1 MKYRYNKIYNV
12 LILIAFIM
20 LVIVFTAIAHFM
32 DRGTNFTNKI
42 FFGNIGIALVLY
54 INDFNKKKNRY
65 IAFFDDH
72 ICFNSVDL
80 FISKRYKTGSFNV
93 LYEDIKHIR
102 AVYVPF
108 LRYYRVYIK
117 ADNVV
122 GEILLTRYYKDYL
135 EMYSKLCSLTKAENP
150 DVIIDEHLLKFLT
163 GE

>member
-12 LILIAFIM
+12 LILIAFIL

-32 DRGTNFTNKI
+32 NMGTNFTNRI

-65 IAFFDDH
+65 IAFFDDY

-80 FISKRYKTGSFNV
+80 FVSKRYKTGSFNV
-93 LYEDIKHIR
+93 PYEEIKHIR

-122 GEILLTRYYKDYL
+122 GEILLTRYYKDHL
-135 EMYSKLCSLTKAENP
+135 EMYAKLCDLSKLANP
-150 DVIIDEHLLKFLT
+150 DVLIDKHLLKSLT